1 MPSRRLT
8 DFLLFAAV
16 FTMSFEELYW
26 NVAGKIA
33 LSEVLAILFVGAYL
47 LRRLAGHDPRLPRTA
62 GIIVAFFA
70 AFLLVYLVGFYNLET
85 TQGLTQFGK
94 GMGKFVLHFA
104 FLVAAVDYLARSSE
118 RVYWRMLTWFSL
130 GVATNAFYG
139 VLQLAAAQAGHNLD
153 ANVIQPLTGHASS
166 INVYGAVGGSNVYR
180 VDGLTPDP
188 NHLGIALV
196 VPLLVLAPLYVR
208 LERGHRLRLPLG
220 LLLAGLLAV
229 ELATLSRSGLLGLG
243 VGFLVLL
250 IPYRRI
256 WWSRAVFAPL
266 ALVGAVI
273 AYEIY
278 RRPHFFHT
286 VISSRLQRGGR
297 STRIHFQIYDFV
309 PQVLHQHPLF
319 GLGFNNFSVYYQ
331 FVTGK
336 TNWGP
341 HSFYVALLVETGLV
355 GTALF
360 AVFLWYLFRR
370 LREARAIGRVLA
382 AARDPLA
389 ARVRPLA
396 WGLTAALVGTRAS
409 NAFYLTMTFFYFYA
423 LVLLVL
429 TVPVVFGR
437 AAVEAATATG

>member
-1 MPSRRLT
+1 MTPSRKVT
-8 DFLLFAAV
+8 DSLLFAAV
-16 FTMSFEELYW
+16 FAMSFEQLYW
-26 NVAGKIA
+26 NVAGKIS
-33 LSEVLAILFVGAYL
+33 LSEVISILFVAGYL
-47 LRRLAGHDPRLPRTA
+47 AQRLQRHDDRIPRTDA
-62 GIIVAFFA
+62 VLIAFFGL
-70 AFLLVYLVGFYNLET
+70 FLLVYLIGFYNLET
-85 TQGLTQFGK
+85 SQGLTQFGK
-94 GMGKFVLHFA
+94 GLGKFVLHFA
-104 FLVAAVDYLARSSE
+104 FLAAAIDYLAHASE
-118 RVYWRMLTWFSL
+118 RVFWRLLGWFCA
-130 GVATNAFYG
+130 GVAVNAIYG

-153 ANVIQPLTGHASS
+153 ASVIQPLTGHASQ

-196 VPLLVLAPLYVR
+196 VPLLVLGPLYLR
-208 LERGHRLRLPLG
+208 LERGHRLKVPLG
-220 LLLAGLLAV
+220 VLLAGLLAV

-250 IPYRRI
+250 IPYRRLLL
-256 WWSRAVFAPL
+256 SRAMVGPL
-266 ALVGAVI
+266 ALVALVVAWQI
-273 AYEIY
+273 H

-286 VISSRLQRGGR
+286 VITSRLQRGGR
-297 STRIHFQIYDFV
+297 STAIHFQIYDFV
-309 PQVLHQHPLF
+309 PQVLHSHPLF

-360 AVFLWYLFRR
+360 AAFLWYLFRR
-370 LREARAIGRVLA
+370 LKVARAIGRALA
-382 AARDPLA
+382 VARDPLA

-396 WGLTAALVGTRAS
+396 WGLTAALVGTMAA

-423 LVLLVL
+423 LVLLIL
-429 TVPVVFGR
+429 AVPVVFGR
-437 AAVEAATATG
+437 RVLA

>member
-16 FTMSFEELYW
+16 FTMSFEKLYW
-26 NVAGKIA
+26 NVAGKIS
-33 LSEVLAILFVGAYL
+33 LSEVISIFFIGAYL
-47 LRRLAGHDPRLPRTA
+47 LRRLGRPEGSLTRTS
-62 GIIVAFFA
+62 GIVIAFFA
-70 AFLLVYLVGFYNLET
+70 AFLLVYLIGFYNLET

-94 GMGKFVLHFA
+94 GIGKFVLHFA

-118 RVYWRMLTWFSL
+118 RVYWRLLGWFSL
-130 GVATNAFYG
+130 GVAANAAYG

-153 ANVIQPLTGHASS
+153 ATLIQPLTGHSTQ

-180 VDGLTPDP
+180 IDGLTPDP

-196 VPLLVLAPLYVR
+196 VPLLVLGPLYLR
-208 LERGHRLRLPLG
+208 LERKHPLRLPLA
-220 LLLAGLLAV
+220 LLIAALLAV
-229 ELATLSRSGLLGLG
+229 ELATLSRSGMLGLG

-250 IPYRRI
+250 IPYRRLLV
-256 WWSRAVFAPL
+256 SRAMLGPL
-266 ALVGAVI
+266 ALVALLV
-273 AYEIY
+273 AYEIH
-278 RRPHFFHT
+278 RRPHFFNT
-286 VISSRLQRGGR
+286 VIASRLQSGGR
-297 STRIHFQIYDFV
+297 STKIHFQIYDFI
-309 PQVLHQHPLF
+309 PQVLHQHALF

-341 HSFYVALLVETGLV
+341 HSFYVALMVETGVV

-360 AVFLWYLFRR
+360 AVFIWYLFRR
-370 LREARAIGRVLA
+370 LRLARAIGRALA
-382 AARDPLA
+382 VARDPVA

-396 WGLTAALVGTRAS
+396 WGLTAALVGTMAA

-423 LVLLVL
+423 FVLLVL
-429 TVPVVFGR
+429 AVPVVFGR
-437 AAVEAATATG
+437 RLQAGT

>member
-16 FTMSFEELYW
+16 FTMSFEKLYW
-26 NVAGKIA
+26 NVAGKIS
-33 LSEVLAILFVGAYL
+33 LSEVLSILFVGAYL
-47 LRRLAGHDPRLPRTA
+47 LRKMGRPDRWLPRTA
-62 GIIVAFFA
+62 GIVIAFFA
-70 AFLLVYLVGFYNLET
+70 AFLLVYLIGFYNLET

-118 RVYWRMLTWFSL
+118 RLYWRLLAWFCL
-130 GVATNAFYG
+130 GVAANAAYG
-139 VLQLAAAQAGHNLD
+139 VVQLAAAQAGHNLD
-153 ANVIQPLTGHASS
+153 AIFVEPITGHSS
-166 INVYGAVGGSNVYR
+166 QINIYGAVGGSNVYR

-196 VPLLVLAPLYVR
+196 VPLLVLGPLYLR
-208 LERGHRLRLPLG
+208 LERKHPLRLPLA
-220 LLLAGLLAV
+220 LLIAGLLAV

-243 VGFLVLL
+243 AGLLVLL
-250 IPYRRI
+250 IPYRRLLV
-256 WWSRAVFAPL
+256 SRAMLGPL
-266 ALVGAVI
+266 ALVAAAV
-273 AYEIY
+273 AYEIH

-286 VISSRLQRGGR
+286 VIASRLQRGGR

-341 HSFYVALLVETGLV
+341 HSFYVALMVETGLV
-355 GTALF
+355 GTILFALF
-360 AVFLWYLFRR
+360 IWYLFRR
-370 LREARAIGRVLA
+370 LKLARAIGRALA

-396 WGLTAALVGTRAS
+396 WGLTAALVGTMAA

-423 LVLLVL
+423 FVLLVL
-429 TVPVVFGR
+429 AVPVVFGR
-437 AAVEAATATG
+437 RLQAA

>member
-16 FTMSFEELYW
+16 FTMSFEKLYW
-26 NVAGKIA
+26 NVAGKIS
-33 LSEVLAILFVGAYL
+33 LSEVLAILFVGAYV
-47 LRRLAGHDPRLPRTA
+47 LRRLARADDDTLPRTS
-62 GIIVAFFA
+62 GIILVFFA
-70 AFLLVYLVGFYNLET
+70 AFLLVYLIGFYNLET

-104 FLVAAVDYLARSSE
+104 FLAAAVDYLARSSE
-118 RVYWRMLTWFSL
+118 RLYWRLLAWFCL
-130 GVATNAFYG
+130 GVAANAAYG
-139 VLQLAAAQAGHNLD
+139 LVQLAAAQAGHNLD
-153 ANVIQPLTGHASS
+153 ASLIQPITGHSS
-166 INVYGAVGGSNVYR
+166 QINIYGAVGGSNVYR

-196 VPLLVLAPLYVR
+196 VPLLVLGPIYLR
-208 LERGHRLRLPLG
+208 LEPRHHLKLPLA
-220 LLLAGLLAV
+220 LLLAGLLGV

-243 VGFLVLL
+243 IGFLVLL
-250 IPYRRI
+250 IPYRRLLL
-256 WWSRAVFAPL
+256 SRAMLLPL
-266 ALVGAVI
+266 AIVAVAV
-273 AYEIY
+273 AYEIH

-286 VISSRLQRGGR
+286 VITSRLQRGGR
-297 STRIHFQIYDFV
+297 STQIHFQIYDFI

-341 HSFYVALLVETGLV
+341 HSFYVALMVETGLV

-360 AVFLWYLFRR
+360 GVFLWYLFRR
-370 LREARAIGRVLA
+370 LQVSRAIGRALA
-382 AARDPLA
+382 AARDPVA

-396 WGLTAALVGTRAS
+396 WGLTAALVGTLAA

-423 LVLLVL
+423 FVLLVL
-429 TVPVVFGR
+429 AVPVVFGR
-437 AAVEAATATG
+437 RLQATS

>member
-16 FTMSFEELYW
+16 FTMSFEKLYW
-26 NVAGKIA
+26 NVAGKIS
-33 LSEVLAILFVGAYL
+33 LSEVLSILFVGAYL
-47 LRRLAGHDPRLPRTA
+47 LRRLGRPSGTLPRTS
-62 GIIVAFFA
+62 GILIAFFA

-94 GMGKFVLHFA
+94 GLGKFVLHFA
-104 FLVAAVDYLARSSE
+104 FLAAAVDYLARASE
-118 RVYWRMLTWFSL
+118 RVYWRLLAWFCL
-130 GVATNAFYG
+130 GVAANAAYG

-153 ANVIQPLTGHASS
+153 ATLVRPLTGHATQ

-180 VDGLTPDP
+180 IDGLTPDP

-196 VPLLVLAPLYVR
+196 VPLLVLGPLYLR
-208 LERGHRLRLPLG
+208 LERKHPLRLPLA
-220 LLLAGLLAV
+220 LLLAALLAV
-229 ELATLSRSGLLGLG
+229 ELATLSRSGLLGLA

-250 IPYRRI
+250 IPYRRLLV
-256 WWSRAVFAPL
+256 SRAMLGPL
-266 ALVGAVI
+266 ALVAAAV
-273 AYEIY
+273 AFEVH

-286 VISSRLQRGGR
+286 VIASRLQRGGR
-297 STRIHFQIYDFV
+297 STKIHFQIYDFV

-341 HSFYVALLVETGLV
+341 HSFYVALMVETGLV

-360 AVFLWYLFRR
+360 AVFLWYVFRR
-370 LREARAIGRVLA
+370 LRVAHALGRALA
-382 AARDPLA
+382 AARDPVA
-389 ARVRPLA
+389 ARLRPLA
-396 WGLTAALVGTRAS
+396 WGLTAALVGTMAA

-423 LVLLVL
+423 FVLLVL
-429 TVPVVFGR
+429 AVPVVFGR
-437 AAVEAATATG
+437 RLQALA